1 MKFSRG
7 TDYALHSMAYLVS
20 QKDSGDKIPV
30 QNLAEKLDV
39 SSTYLSKILA
49 RLVKH
54 KYIIANS
61 GAKGGYSL
69 PADWASISVCDV
81 IVAIDGEPTL
91 FEDSFNHGHECKIQR
106 LMMEVETDMVQALK
120 ERSIKDLI

>member
-7 TDYALHSMAYLVS
+7 TDYALHALAYLVS
-20 QKDSGDKIPV
+20 RKDSDEKIPV
-30 QNLAEKLDV
+30 ADLAKKLDV

-49 RLVKH
+49 RLVKY

-69 PADWASISVCDV
+69 PADWADISVYDV

-91 FEDSFNHGHECKIQR
+91 FEDSFNHGNECKIQR
-106 LMMEVETDMVQALK
+106 LMLEVETDMVHSLK
-120 ERSIKDLI
+120 KRSIKDLI

>member
-7 TDYALHSMAYLVS
+7 TDYALHSIAYLVS
-20 QKDSGDKIPV
+20 RKDSGEKIPV
-30 QNLAEKLDV
+30 QDLAKKLDV

-69 PADWASISVCDV
+69 PGDWANISVYDV

>member
-30 QNLAEKLDV
+30 QDLAKKLDV

-69 PADWASISVCDV
+69 PADWASISVYDV

>member
-7 TDYALHSMAYLVS
+7 TDYALHSIAYLVS
-20 QKDSGDKIPV
+20 RKDSGEKTPV
-30 QNLAEKLDV
+30 QDLASKLDV

-49 RLVKH
+49 RLVKN
-54 KYIIANS
+54 KYIIASS

-69 PADWASISVCDV
+69 PADWADISVYDV
-81 IVAIDGEPTL
+81 VVAIDGEPSL

-106 LMMEVETDMVQALK
+106 LMMEVETDMIQSLK
-120 ERSIKDLI
+120 EKSIKDLI

>member
-20 QKDSGDKIPV
+20 KKENLEKIPV
-30 QNLAEKLDV
+30 QDLAKKLDV

-49 RLVKH
+49 RLVKY

-69 PADWASISVCDV
+69 PTYWADISVYNI

-106 LMMEVETDMVQALK
+106 LMMEIETDMIQALK
-120 ERSIKDLI
+120 NKSIKELI

>member
-7 TDYALHSMAYLVS
+7 TDYALHAMAYLAS
-20 QKDSGDKIPV
+20 QQEKGGKIPV
-30 QNLAEKLDV
+30 QELADKLAV

-49 RLVKH
+49 RLVKM
-54 KYIIANS
+54 KYIIATS

-69 PADWASISVCDV
+69 PAGWEDISVYNV

-91 FEDSFNHGHECKIQR
+91 FEDSFNHGDECKIQR
-106 LMMEVETDMVQALK
+106 LMMEVETDMIEALK
-120 ERSIKDLI
+120 NRRIVELI

>member
-7 TDYALHSMAYLVS
+7 TDYALHALAYLVS
-20 QKDSGDKIPV
+20 RKDNDEKIPV
-30 QNLAEKLDV
+30 ADLAKKLDV

-49 RLVKH
+49 RLVKY

-69 PADWASISVCDV
+69 PANWANISVYDV

-91 FEDSFNHGHECKIQR
+91 FEDSFNHGNECKIQR
-106 LMMEVETDMVQALK
+106 LMMEVETDMVQSLK
-120 ERSIKDLI
+120 KRSIKDLI